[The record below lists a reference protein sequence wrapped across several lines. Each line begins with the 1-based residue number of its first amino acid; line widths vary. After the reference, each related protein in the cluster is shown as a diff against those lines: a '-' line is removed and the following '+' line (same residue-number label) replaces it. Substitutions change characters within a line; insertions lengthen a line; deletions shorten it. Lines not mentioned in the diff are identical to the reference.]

1 MTTAALVRQIRE
13 GAGLSLRALSQ
24 AAGVATSTIHRI
36 EKGEMQPT
44 VDTLERIA
52 EAAGTRVHLDTRVDY
67 AASLVGLARSA
78 QDAIRA
84 DRPDDVV
91 RMAAEFRTRFFDQ
104 DPVTQR
110 RMIAAE
116 PPPTGDARWD
126 AFLGGL
132 AEWLAVQVGLDTP
145 SWTSKAARFLD
156 RGWWTSSIKGLEA
169 WVYAGTPVSF
179 QTRGVYVHRE
189 SLTNL

>member
-1 MTTAALVRQIRE
+1 MTTAALVRQMRE

-36 EKGEMQPT
+36 EKGDMQPT
-44 VDTLERIA
+44 VETLARIA
-52 EAAGTRVHLDTRVDY
+52 EAAGTRVHLETRVDY

-116 PPPTGDARWD
+116 PPPTDDPCWD

-132 AEWLAVQVGLDTP
+132 AEWLAVQGGIDTP
-145 SWTSKAARFLD
+145 SWTSKPGRFLD
-156 RGWWTSSIKGLEA
+156 RSWWTSSIKGLEA
-169 WVYAGTPVSF
+169 WLYAGTPVSF
-179 QTRGVYVHRE
+179 QTRGVYIHRE
-189 SLTNL
+189 SLINL